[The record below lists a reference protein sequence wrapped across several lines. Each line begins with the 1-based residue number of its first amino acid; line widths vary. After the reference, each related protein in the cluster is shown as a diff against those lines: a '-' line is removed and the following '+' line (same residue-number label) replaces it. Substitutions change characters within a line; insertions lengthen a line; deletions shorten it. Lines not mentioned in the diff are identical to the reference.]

1 MADKEDFDSSWNDA
15 TRRYTKARP
24 PSLMVETSDSR
35 VQVLPHSRTPSSRV
49 CTRKLSSG
57 TFDVTGHFS

>member
-49 CTRKLSSG
+49 CTRKLSYRISA
-57 TFDVTGHFS
+57 VSSHFS